1 MHHPH
6 CGASQHE
13 GAHQSRAHVG
23 PMNMCSSIL
32 RRTACMG
39 AKWRSKT
46 FRKRCQ
52 RRKSMRMAVP
62 AINDADVSMLVPMDS
77 VHAPHRAH
85 LTLQASCLHPT
96 HPMCRQPV
104 LEPSRPDCGCTLG
117 ARPYG
122 ALRDQP
128 RHIRTREDSGVSNG
142 GRHGSHA
149 CKQPSKH
156 VHACAK
162 APGVTSPGSPEW
174 LA

>member
-39 AKWRSKT
+39 AKWRSQT
-46 FRKRCQ
+46 FRKRCL
-52 RRKSMRMAVP
+52 RRKSMRMTVP
-62 AINDADVSMLVPMDS
+62 AINDADVSMLVPMDC

-142 GRHGSHA
+142 GRQTCMQAS
-149 CKQPSKH
+149 KQ
-156 VHACAK
+156 ACARVCK
-162 APGVTSPGSPEW
+162 GAGCDI
-174 LA
+174 A